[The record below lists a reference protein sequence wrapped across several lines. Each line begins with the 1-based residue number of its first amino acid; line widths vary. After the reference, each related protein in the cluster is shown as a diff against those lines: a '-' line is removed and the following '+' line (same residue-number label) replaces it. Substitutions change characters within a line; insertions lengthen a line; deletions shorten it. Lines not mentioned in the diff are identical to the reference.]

1 MAASCNLDVIGEDGG
16 CALTGGW
23 QPGAFERPY
32 MGFDARLL
40 STNSSL
46 CSELIFSAH
55 LMQISPT
62 PQPREQVDV
71 CEDPDNDPP
80 EPSCAQFVDAVAD
93 SLALDKL
100 CLICRTIDLYRRQF
114 GLSPQ
119 WIADYAMLCTKTLA
133 APPCAVATVV
143 AAFEFVYLMDKHYLR
158 RGKTTLVGAFARRVL
173 TLVDIQRHFFT
184 RLLSHGRRGSPL
196 RRVRD
201 GPGGNGHGRPR
212 YGGQSSIFKLLV
224 FSAIVH
230 ESHVTDCGR
239 RSIWRRR
246 RVTGCAPRQTWSG
259 QAGGWGRWGV
269 WPQTTIY
276 RGRADELEGVC
287 KNDRLF
293 WV

>member
-1 MAASCNLDVIGEDGG
+1 
-16 CALTGGW
+16 
-23 QPGAFERPY
+23 

-173 TLVDIQRHFFT
+173 TLVDIQRHFFYT
-184 RLLSHGRRGSPL
+184 SAFARTAGFPAAPRP
-196 RRVRD
+196 
-201 GPGGNGHGRPR
+201 GRPR
-212 YGGQSSIFKLLV
+212 RQRPWPASV
-224 FSAIVH
+224 
-230 ESHVTDCGR
+230 
-239 RSIWRRR
+239 WRTKFNIQITR
-246 RVTGCAPRQTWSG
+246 
-259 QAGGWGRWGV
+259 
-269 WPQTTIY
+269 
-276 RGRADELEGVC
+276 
-287 KNDRLF
+287 F
-293 WV
+293 